1 MDNCDAFVPLE
12 SDGAGS
18 AEAAPTEPQQV
29 NLNLPEVEKRR
40 KRVSIYWKRPKSH
53 LYEYNYDYG
62 SNYYKHVVDYLD
74 ERSGGGKPAPPKAL
88 NWAERALR
96 TYTERREAA
105 VRNKATD
112 PDVELL
118 HKIRNG
124 INQYTV
130 HAKSYARKISF
141 GQISQNY

>member
-1 MDNCDAFVPLE
+1 MLIN
-12 SDGAGS
+12 
-18 AEAAPTEPQQV
+18 T
-29 NLNLPEVEKRR
+29 
-40 KRVSIYWKRPKSH
+40 W
-53 LYEYNYDYG
+53 
-62 SNYYKHVVDYLD
+62 
-74 ERSGGGKPAPPKAL
+74 
-88 NWAERALR
+88 RALR

>member
-1 MDNCDAFVPLE
+1 MDEMPELEGGVPSMDNCDAFAPLE

-62 SNYYKHVVDYLD
+62 SNYYKVVQPFIFKKLM
-74 ERSGGGKPAPPKAL
+74 
-88 NWAERALR
+88 
-96 TYTERREAA
+96 
-105 VRNKATD
+105 V
-112 PDVELL
+112 
-118 HKIRNG
+118 
-124 INQYTV
+124 
-130 HAKSYARKISF
+130 
-141 GQISQNY
+141 

>member
-1 MDNCDAFVPLE
+1 MDEMPELEGGVPSMDNNDAFVPLE

-62 SNYYKHVVDYLD
+62 SNYYKV
-74 ERSGGGKPAPPKAL
+74 
-88 NWAERALR
+88 LR
-96 TYTERREAA
+96 LKKHQQLCCFDRWLY
-105 VRNKATD
+105 
-112 PDVELL
+112 
-118 HKIRNG
+118 
-124 INQYTV
+124 
-130 HAKSYARKISF
+130 
-141 GQISQNY
+141 

>member
-1 MDNCDAFVPLE
+1 MPELEGGVPSMDNNDAFVPLE

-62 SNYYKHVVDYLD
+62 SNYYKV
-74 ERSGGGKPAPPKAL
+74 
-88 NWAERALR
+88 LR
-96 TYTERREAA
+96 LKKHQQLCCFDRWLY
-105 VRNKATD
+105 
-112 PDVELL
+112 
-118 HKIRNG
+118 
-124 INQYTV
+124 
-130 HAKSYARKISF
+130 
-141 GQISQNY
+141 